1 MGGGFLPVEREGI
14 LEIPSSPPCSGTRTP
29 LFPQEHASPTFH
41 GPCRVAKGWP
51 NLRCWQVWYPAF
63 WAVDSLPEMPLWSLR
78 EKRQPELRHFHKS
91 APKLPHEHRCGSCRA
106 GPAACLL
113 SLSARTVPCPP
124 LSGYLEIGQS

>member
-1 MGGGFLPVEREGI
+1 MPVEREGI
-14 LEIPSSPPCSGTRTP
+14 LEIPSSPPCSGTRTL

-78 EKRQPELRHFHKS
+78 EKRQPELRHFHETALPSSHMSTGVAPAELARLPACCPSVLGLCLVLPFLVTLKS
-91 APKLPHEHRCGSCRA
+91 ARVDLYC
-106 GPAACLL
+106 
-113 SLSARTVPCPP
+113 
-124 LSGYLEIGQS
+124 